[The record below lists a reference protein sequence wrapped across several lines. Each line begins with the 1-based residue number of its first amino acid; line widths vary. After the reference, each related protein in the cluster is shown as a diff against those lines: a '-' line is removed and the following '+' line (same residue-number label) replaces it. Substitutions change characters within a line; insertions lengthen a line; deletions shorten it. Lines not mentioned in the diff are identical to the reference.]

1 MAATAALYTP
11 EVLARAV
18 ELSAYPLDANLPL
31 RGSARSQSCGSS
43 LELGLALDA
52 AGRIERLGLRSHACA
67 IGQAAAAIFAA
78 AAPGR
83 DQAAIAEAERALTAW
98 LNGGELPDWPGL
110 EQLARARDY
119 PGRHGALLLPWRAA
133 LDALS
138 SGGGHG

>member
-1 MAATAALYTP
+1 MAASAALYTP

-18 ELSAYPLDANLPL
+18 ELSAYPLRDDLPL

-43 LELGLALDA
+43 LDLGLAVDEL
-52 AGRIERLGLRSHACA
+52 GRIERLGLRSHACA

-83 DQAAIAEAERALTAW
+83 DREAIAAAERALAAW
-98 LNGGELPDWPGL
+98 LAGAPPPDWPGL
-110 EQLARARDY
+110 DQLARARDY
-119 PGRHGALLLPWRAA
+119 PGRHGALLLPWKAA

-138 SGGGHG
+138 SGTGAR

>member
-18 ELSAYPLDANLPL
+18 ELSGYPLSDDLPL
-31 RGSARSQSCGSS
+31 RGSARSQSCGSW
-43 LELGLALDA
+43 LDIGLAVDS

-78 AAPGR
+78 AAEGHDR
-83 DQAAIAEAERALTAW
+83 ASIAESVGELSAW
-98 LNGGELPDWPGL
+98 LAGGEMPDWPGM
-110 EQLARARDY
+110 EQLSRARDY
-119 PGRHGALLLPWRAA
+119 PGRHGALLLPWRAT

-138 SGGGHG
+138 SANRQG

>member
-1 MAATAALYTP
+1 MAASAALYTP

-18 ELSAYPLDANLPL
+18 ELSAYPLAADLPL
-31 RGSARSQSCGSS
+31 RGAARSQSCGSS
-43 LELGLALDA
+43 LELGLAVDGV
-52 AGRIERLGLRSHACA
+52 GRIERLGLRSHACA

-83 DQAAIAEAERALTAW
+83 DRAGIAAAERALSAW
-98 LNGGELPDWPGL
+98 LAGGELPDWPGL

-138 SGGGHG
+138 SNGRQG

>member
-18 ELSAYPLDANLPL
+18 ELCAYPLGDDLPL

-43 LELGLALDA
+43 LELGLAVDGS
-52 AGRIERLGLRSHACA
+52 GRIERLGLRSHACA

-83 DQAAIAEAERALTAW
+83 DRAGIATTERAVSAW

-138 SGGGHG
+138 TTGSQG